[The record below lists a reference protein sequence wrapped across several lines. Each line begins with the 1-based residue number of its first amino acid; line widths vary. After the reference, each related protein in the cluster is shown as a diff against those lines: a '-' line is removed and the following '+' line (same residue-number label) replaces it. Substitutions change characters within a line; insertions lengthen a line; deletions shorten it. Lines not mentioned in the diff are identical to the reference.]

1 MAVGGA
7 EPARTLGAT
16 GPARLAQAPRP
27 GRIARRPKVVH
38 VTTVP
43 VSLKT
48 HLAGQVTYLREHGFE
63 VHVVSSPG
71 PELDAFGESEGVPV
85 HGVPMFRA
93 VTPLRDLVGLYR
105 LWKILRRVRPEIVH
119 SHTPKGGLLGMIA
132 AWLAGAPVRV
142 YHIRGLP
149 FVTARGLRRL
159 LLRASERVSC
169 GLAHRVLAV
178 SASMRA
184 IAIEEGLCTAG
195 KVAVLCAGS
204 GNGVDANEKF
214 RPLPPSVRDQV
225 RAEQRISR
233 DAFVV
238 GFVGRLSR
246 DKGVVEL
253 AEAWER
259 LRAEARQHLLILGPR
274 EMAGVDGR
282 VEQRLRSDERVHFAG
297 EHRDVARFYA
307 AMDVVAL
314 PTYREGFPNVALEA
328 AAMGL
333 PIVGTRVP
341 GCVDAVVD
349 GRTGTLIEPRDAEGL
364 AAALRAYADDPELQ
378 ARHGRQAR
386 ERVLQHFRPEAIW
399 EQVRAEYGCL
409 LSGIETR

>member
-1 MAVGGA
+1 MAIDGA
-7 EPARTLGAT
+7 ESAPAPDAIGSSL
-16 GPARLAQAPRP
+16 LAEPRRP
-27 GRIARRPKVVH
+27 GRVGRRPKVVH

-71 PELDAFGESEGVPV
+71 PALDAFGESESVPV

-93 VTPLRDLVGLYR
+93 ITPLRDLVGLYR
-105 LWKILRRVRPEIVH
+105 LWTLLRRVRPEIVH

-132 AWLAGAPVRV
+132 AWLAGVPVRV

-149 FVTARGLRRL
+149 FVTATGWRHRILRT
-159 LLRASERVSC
+159 SERLSC
-169 GLAHRVLAV
+169 SLAHRVLSV
-178 SASMRA
+178 SHSMRS
-184 IAIEEGLCTAG
+184 IAVEEGLCPSQKISVPLG
-195 KVAVLCAGS
+195 GS
-204 GNGVDANEKF
+204 GNGVDAERKF
-214 RPLPPSVRDQV
+214 RPLPLSV
-225 RAEQRISR
+225 RAEVRGRLGIPP
-233 DAFVV
+233 DAVVV

-246 DKGVVEL
+246 DKGVLEL
-253 AEAWER
+253 SEAWARLRSDPRLHLLVVGPQEMAGVEPGVEER
-259 LRAEARQHLLILGPR
+259 LRA
-274 EMAGVDGR
+274 
-282 VEQRLRSDERVHFAG
+282 DERTHFAG
-297 EHRDVARFYA
+297 VVHDVPPYYA

-328 AAMGL
+328 AAMKL

-341 GCVDAVVD
+341 GCVDAVED
-349 GRTGTLIEPRDAEGL
+349 GRTGTLVEPRDAEGL
-364 AAALRAYADDPELQ
+364 ATALRAYAQDPELR

-399 EQVRAEYGCL
+399 EQVRVEYGRL
-409 LSGIETR
+409 LSRTEPR